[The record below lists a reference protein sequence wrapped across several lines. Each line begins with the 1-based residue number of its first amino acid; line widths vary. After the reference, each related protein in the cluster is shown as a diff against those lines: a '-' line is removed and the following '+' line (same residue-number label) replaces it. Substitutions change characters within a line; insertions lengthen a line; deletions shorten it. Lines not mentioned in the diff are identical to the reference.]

1 MQPAYRVGPELHL
14 GDAAQTQLLGNL
26 EWPTVLLTD
35 TYVALEF
42 RTIGIAIISS
52 GNICKWLQ
60 HA

>member
-1 MQPAYRVGPELHL
+1 MQPAYRVGLQPHL

-42 RTIGIAIISS
+42 PIDW
-52 GNICKWLQ
+52 NNP
-60 HA
+60 